1 MLIDIRQLERILISH
16 PNYLKL
22 KILIVKTILIE
33 MSLNVIHLLGYVE
46 LCYGSVGLGLV
57 RLGYFLV
64 TQMGKFYKLTEKSLF
79 K

>member
-1 MLIDIRQLERILISH
+1 
-16 PNYLKL
+16 
-22 KILIVKTILIE
+22 

-79 K
+79 KWNLIGMLMWVSSISGSV

>member
-1 MLIDIRQLERILISH
+1 M
-16 PNYLKL
+16 
-22 KILIVKTILIE
+22 IE

-46 LCYGSVGLGLV
+46 LGYGSVGLGLV

-64 TQMGKFYKLTEKSLF
+64 TRMGKFYKLSK